1 MSLEERLAAV
11 ERALT
16 ESETPP
22 AALADAAELDDRL
35 TAVEER
41 LDALETALADLDAG
55 LQAVRGYA
63 GSIRATNREVE
74 RRADAALATA
84 EELERR
90 LADDARTRRPVDDA
104 PTRRPVDDAPVMRAD
119 GKHTETAH
127 PPEPDRTFEPPE
139 PEEEEPGPLSRLRD
153 AL

>member
-1 MSLEERLAAV
+1 MEDRLAAV

-22 AALADAAELDDRL
+22 AALSDATELEERV

-41 LDALETALADLDAG
+41 LAALETELAELDAG

-63 GSIRATNREVE
+63 GAIRATNREVE
-74 RRADAALATA
+74 RRADAALAA
-84 EELERR
+84 VEELEHR
-90 LADDARTRRPVDDA
+90 LADDSSDGPPARVSTVSEEPI
-104 PTRRPVDDAPVMRAD
+104 
-119 GKHTETAH
+119 
-127 PPEPDRTFEPPE
+127 PEPDRTFEPPE
-139 PEEEEPGPLSRLRD
+139 SEDGGPLARLRD